1 MIMTLAIGAVTSI
14 SLFVALMF
22 FVNDID
28 AVRDASLPSLELVY
42 QMYPLSLPDLI
53 KVASN

>member
-1 MIMTLAIGAVTSI
+1 MPQVMIMTLAIGAVTSI

-22 FVNDID
+22 FVDDID

-42 QMYPLSLPDLI
+42 QMWVST
-53 KVASN
+53 